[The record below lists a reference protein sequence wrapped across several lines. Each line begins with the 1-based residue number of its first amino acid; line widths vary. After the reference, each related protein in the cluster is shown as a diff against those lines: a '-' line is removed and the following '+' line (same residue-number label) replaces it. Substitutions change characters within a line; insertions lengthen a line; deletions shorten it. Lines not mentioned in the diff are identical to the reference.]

1 MLDRTVQPYAGYY
14 TTGALVPNCKN
25 LHIKSFLVILFFTRF
40 FYEGG
45 LMFIMDIVARIDS
58 EIEKRSLLK
67 HAFYQMWSEGKLNI
81 DHLQGYSMEYFQL
94 VKAVPGFV
102 QSIEKSADPALR
114 ADIADNAREEAEH
127 VEPWVRFATALGVS
141 RGDLANYAGADK
153 TNEAV
158 ATMQKLSGASFEE
171 AVAAM
176 YAYEMEL
183 PKISRSKIGG
193 LKKFYGMSSEDAT
206 KYFEIH
212 EEADVRHAQVW
223 REILQKLPADLQE
236 KAYNAAVESLKAQ
249 NMLLDSVQEKYVG
262 MYC

>member
-1 MLDRTVQPYAGYY
+1 Q
-14 TTGALVPNCKN
+14 
-25 LHIKSFLVILFFTRF
+25 
-40 FYEGG
+40 
-45 LMFIMDIVARIDS
+45 RIDS

-67 HAFYQMWSEGKLNI
+67 HSFYQMWSEGKLTV

-94 VKAVPGFV
+94 VKAIPQFV
-102 QSIEKSADPALR
+102 EKIAGNADQSVKS
-114 ADIADNAREEAEH
+114 DIANNAREEAEH
-127 VEPWVRFATALGVS
+127 VEPWVRFAGALGVS
-141 RGDLANYAGADK
+141 RNELAVYEGAAK

-158 ATMQKLSGASFEE
+158 TKMMALAGSTFEA

-183 PKISRSKIGG
+183 PKISRSKIDG
-193 LKKFYGMSSEDAT
+193 LKKFYNMSSSDAT
-206 KYFEIH
+206 NYFEIH

-223 REILQKLPADLQE
+223 REILNKIPAERQE
-236 KAYNAAVESLKAQ
+236 AAFSAAVESLKAQ